1 MYKDATKMRFCI
13 STHASLTCNFL
24 LKKGSP
30 VTSTFTKPIVF
41 LALILMLGCAHQ
53 PANES
58 ADVKAVSVSSSA
70 FEATNTEAAV
80 ITSVSQPRTIST
92 VLSSDT
98 LSIND
103 EMTDP
108 SHIAVSHVDLPPN
121 GADVG
126 EVVAVDAVSSTP
138 DIQQQLDEALDFCEA
153 AQAFW
158 QNGELES
165 ALEALDKAYSLIL
178 TVEPDDPAKWVQQK
192 EDLRFLISKRILEI
206 YASRN
211 IVVNGN
217 HNAIPRELN
226 ANIQREINLFTR
238 GPEKKFFI
246 ASYQRSG
253 RYRPMILE
261 KLEAAGLPA
270 ELSWL
275 PLIESGFKV
284 KALSRARALGLW
296 QFIPS
301 TGYKFGLK
309 RDQYID
315 ERIDFEKASDA
326 AIAYL
331 KELHSIFG
339 DWSTVLAAYNCGE
352 GRVLRVIRTQN
363 INYLDDFWDLYG
375 RLPFETAR
383 YVPRFLAALHIIE
396 NLEKYGMADIDV
408 YPAITFETV
417 DVHRQVHL
425 KDLASPLGTTLDA
438 LKDLNPELRYSVL
451 PPSTYTLRVPVG
463 KKNLLL
469 ASIDQVP
476 LSSPPRPAF
485 VYHRVKTGESLSTIA
500 RRYHTSVK
508 KIMWANNLKRSSYI
522 VAGKKLKIPQRGMVV
537 IRSRTAAASDD
548 VWDKKHVVKSGDSLW
563 IIANR
568 YGTTTQKIQEMNR
581 LSTTRLSINQTLKV
595 PSRVNASSQSTKG
608 SGTYYVQRGDSPYII
623 ARKHNL
629 SLNQFLKINNL
640 TPRSTIY
647 PGQPVRIE

>member
-1 MYKDATKMRFCI
+1 M
-13 STHASLTCNFL
+13 
-24 LKKGSP
+24 
-30 VTSTFTKPIVF
+30 
-41 LALILMLGCAHQ
+41 
-53 PANES
+53 
-58 ADVKAVSVSSSA
+58 
-70 FEATNTEAAV
+70 
-80 ITSVSQPRTIST
+80 
-92 VLSSDT
+92 
-98 LSIND
+98 
-103 EMTDP
+103 
-108 SHIAVSHVDLPPN
+108 
-121 GADVG
+121 
-126 EVVAVDAVSSTP
+126 
-138 DIQQQLDEALDFCEA
+138 DEALDFCEA
-153 AQAFW
+153 AQEFW
-158 QNGELES
+158 QNGDLES

-178 TVEPDDPAKWVQQK
+178 TVEPDDPAKMVQQK

-217 HNAIPRELN
+217 HNAIPREIN
-226 ANIQREINLFTR
+226 SNIQQEINRFTI
-238 GPEKKFFI
+238 GPERSFFI
-246 ASYQRSG
+246 ESYRRSG
-253 RYRPMILE
+253 RYRSIILK
-261 KLEAAGLPA
+261 KLEAEGLPA

-315 ERIDFEKASDA
+315 ERIDFEKSSDA

-352 GRVLRVIRTQN
+352 GRVLHVIRTQN

-383 YVPRFLAALHIIE
+383 YVPRFLAALHVIE
-396 NLEKYGMADIDV
+396 NMEKYGMADV
-408 YPAITFETV
+408 EACPALDFETV
-417 DVHRQVHL
+417 EVHRQVHL
-425 KDLASPLGTTLDA
+425 KDLAPPLGTTLDT

-451 PPSTYTLRVPVG
+451 PPNTYTVRVPIG
-463 KKNLLL
+463 KKDLLL

-476 LSSPPRPAF
+476 VSSPPRPAF
-485 VYHRVKTGESLSTIA
+485 VYHRVKKGETLSTIA

-537 IRSRTAAASDD
+537 MHAQEAVASRD
-548 VWDKKHVVKSGDSLW
+548 VWDQEHVVKSGDSLW
-563 IIANR
+563 IIAKR

-581 LSTTRLSINQTLKV
+581 LSTTRLSINQVLKV
-595 PSRVNASSQSTKG
+595 PSQDSAPAQPAKG
-608 SGTYYVQRGDSPYII
+608 SGTYFVQRGDSPYII
-623 ARKHNL
+623 AQKHHI
-629 SLNQFLKINNL
+629 SLNHFLKINNL

-647 PGQPVRIE
+647 PGQSVQID

>member
-1 MYKDATKMRFCI
+1 MSLFYKR
-13 STHASLTCNFL
+13 
-24 LKKGSP
+24 
-30 VTSTFTKPIVF
+30 PIVS
-41 LALILMLGCAHQ
+41 LALILLLGCAHQ
-53 PANES
+53 PAKENTQVTT
-58 ADVKAVSVSSSA
+58 APVSSPA
-70 FEATNTEAAV
+70 VEAPDTESDVITPVLGSQPVTIPIDSDDSQTTSELADQSTAAASTVEIPTDEADDGDVAAV
-80 ITSVSQPRTIST
+80 ETVS
-92 VLSSDT
+92 
-98 LSIND
+98 
-103 EMTDP
+103 
-108 SHIAVSHVDLPPN
+108 APP
-121 GADVG
+121 G
-126 EVVAVDAVSSTP
+126 T
-138 DIQQQLDEALDFCEA
+138 QQQLDEALDFCEA

-178 TVEPDDPAKWVQQK
+178 TVEPDDPAKLVQQK

-226 ANIQREINLFTR
+226 TNIQKEINLFTR
-238 GPEKKFFI
+238 GPEKSFFI
-246 ASYQRSG
+246 ESYKRSG

-284 KALSRARALGLW
+284 KALSSARALGLW

-383 YVPRFLAALHIIE
+383 YVPRFLAALHVIE
-396 NLEKYGMADIDV
+396 NLEKYGMSDIDV
-408 YPAITFETV
+408 YPALAFERV
-417 DVHRQVHL
+417 DVDRQIHL
-425 KDLASPLGTTLDA
+425 KDLASPLGTPFDT

-451 PPSTYTLRVPVG
+451 PPTTYSLRVPVG
-463 KKNLLL
+463 KKDLLL

-476 LSSPPRPAF
+476 VSSPPRPAF
-485 VYHRVKTGESLSTIA
+485 VYHRVRKGETLSTIA

-508 KIMWANNLKRSSYI
+508 NIMWANNLKRSSYI

-537 IRSRTAAASDD
+537 TRAQCSRAVTRRVESETRGEKRRLPVDYRQAIWYDD
-548 VWDKKHVVKSGDSLW
+548 PTNSGDECPLDDP
-563 IIANR
+563 AENQPGVEGPLTGKR
-568 YGTTTQKIQEMNR
+568 TRATRQR
-581 LSTTRLSINQTLKV
+581 LGKLLC
-595 PSRVNASSQSTKG
+595 AAG
-608 SGTYYVQRGDSPYII
+608 
-623 ARKHNL
+623 
-629 SLNQFLKINNL
+629 
-640 TPRSTIY
+640 
-647 PGQPVRIE
+647 

>member
-1 MYKDATKMRFCI
+1 MSSYDTR
-13 STHASLTCNFL
+13 
-24 LKKGSP
+24 
-30 VTSTFTKPIVF
+30 PIVC
-41 LALILMLGCAHQ
+41 LALILLLGCAHQ
-53 PANES
+53 PAKKNAAVTAASAPSPAVEAFGTES
-58 ADVKAVSVSSSA
+58 DVITPDSPSQPVTIPIDSDEPPIKTELTDQSTPAASNTEILTDEAEEVDAAIAQTVSSA
-70 FEATNTEAAV
+70 PGT
-80 ITSVSQPRTIST
+80 
-92 VLSSDT
+92 
-98 LSIND
+98 
-103 EMTDP
+103 
-108 SHIAVSHVDLPPN
+108 
-121 GADVG
+121 
-126 EVVAVDAVSSTP
+126 
-138 DIQQQLDEALDFCEA
+138 QQQLDEALDFCEA

-178 TVEPDDPAKWVQQK
+178 TVEPDDPAKLVQQK

-226 ANIQREINLFTR
+226 TNIQKEINLFTR
-238 GPEKKFFI
+238 GPERSFFI
-246 ASYQRSG
+246 ESYKRSG
-253 RYRPMILE
+253 KYRPMILE
-261 KLEAAGLPA
+261 KLEAADLPA

-284 KALSRARALGLW
+284 KALSSARALGLW

-383 YVPRFLAALHIIE
+383 YVPRFLAALHVIE
-396 NLEKYGMADIDV
+396 NLEKYGMSDVDV
-408 YPAITFETV
+408 YPALAFERV
-417 DVHRQVHL
+417 DVDRQVNL
-425 KDLASPLGTTLDA
+425 KDLAAPLGTTLDT
-438 LKDLNPELRYSVL
+438 LKGLNPELRYSVL
-451 PPSTYTLRVPVG
+451 PPNTYSLRVPVG
-463 KKNLLL
+463 KKDLLL

-476 LSSPPRPAF
+476 VSSPPRPAF
-485 VYHRVKTGESLSTIA
+485 VYHRVRKGETLSTIA

-522 VAGKKLKIPQRGMVV
+522 VAGKKLKIPQRGMIV
-537 IRSRTAAASDD
+537 TPAQAAAPSPSA
-548 VWDKKHVVKSGDSLW
+548 WDQKHVVKSGDSLW
-563 IIANR
+563 IIAKR
-568 YGTTTQKIQEMNR
+568 YGTTTQQIQKANR
-581 LSTTRLSINQTLKV
+581 LSTTRLSINQVLKV
-595 PSRVNASSQSTKG
+595 PSQENASAQPTKG
-608 SGTYYVQRGDSPYII
+608 SGNYYVQRGDSPYII
-623 ARKHNL
+623 ARKYNM
-629 SLNQFLKINNL
+629 SLNQFLKINDL

-647 PGQPVRIE
+647 PGQSVRIE

>member
-1 MYKDATKMRFCI
+1 MSSYHKR
-13 STHASLTCNFL
+13 
-24 LKKGSP
+24 
-30 VTSTFTKPIVF
+30 PIVC
-41 LALILMLGCAHQ
+41 LALIILLGCAHQ
-53 PANES
+53 PAKENAEVTTPPAPSQAVEAFGTES
-58 ADVKAVSVSSSA
+58 EAITPVSPTQPVTIPIDSDAPPINIELADQSNTAASNLEMPTDEAEDGDAAAAETVSS
-70 FEATNTEAAV
+70 
-80 ITSVSQPRTIST
+80 
-92 VLSSDT
+92 
-98 LSIND
+98 
-103 EMTDP
+103 DP
-108 SHIAVSHVDLPPN
+108 
-121 GADVG
+121 G
-126 EVVAVDAVSSTP
+126 T
-138 DIQQQLDEALDFCEA
+138 QQQLDEALDFCEA

-226 ANIQREINLFTR
+226 TNIQREINLFTR
-238 GPEKKFFI
+238 GPERSFFI
-246 ASYQRSG
+246 ESYRRSG
-253 RYRPMILE
+253 KYRPMILE

-284 KALSRARALGLW
+284 KALSSARALGLW

-383 YVPRFLAALHIIE
+383 YVPRFLAALHVIE
-396 NLEKYGMADIDV
+396 NLEKYGMSDVEV
-408 YPAITFETV
+408 YPALAFERV
-417 DVHRQVHL
+417 DVDRQVNL
-425 KDLASPLGTTLDA
+425 KNLAAPLGTTLDT

-451 PPSTYTLRVPVG
+451 PPNTYSLRVPVG
-463 KKNLLL
+463 KKDLLL

-476 LSSPPRPAF
+476 VSSPPRPAF
-485 VYHRVKTGESLSTIA
+485 VYHRVRKGETLSTIA

-508 KIMWANNLKRSSYI
+508 NIMWANNLKRSSYI
-522 VAGKKLKIPQRGMVV
+522 VAGKKLKIPQRGVV
-537 IRSRTAAASDD
+537 VAPAQAAAPSHS
-548 VWDKKHVVKSGDSLW
+548 VWDQKHVVKSGDSLW
-563 IIANR
+563 IIAKR
-568 YGTTTQKIQEMNR
+568 YGTTTQQIQKVNR
-581 LSTTRLSINQTLKV
+581 LSTTRLRINQVLKV
-595 PSRVNASSQSTKG
+595 PSQKNASAQLAKG
-608 SGTYYVQRGDSPYII
+608 SRNYYVQRGDSPYII
-623 ARKHNL
+623 ARKYNI
-629 SLNQFLKINNL
+629 SLNQFLKINDL

-647 PGQPVRIE
+647 PGQSVRIE

>member
-1 MYKDATKMRFCI
+1 MSSYYSR
-13 STHASLTCNFL
+13 
-24 LKKGSP
+24 
-30 VTSTFTKPIVF
+30 PIVC
-41 LALILMLGCAHQ
+41 LALILLLGCAHQ
-53 PANES
+53 PANENL
-58 ADVKAVSVSSSA
+58 DVTTAPV
-70 FEATNTEAAV
+70 
-80 ITSVSQPRTIST
+80 P
-92 VLSSDT
+92 
-98 LSIND
+98 
-103 EMTDP
+103 P
-108 SHIAVSHVDLPPN
+108 S
-121 GADVG
+121 
-126 EVVAVDAVSSTP
+126 AVDAPGAEADAMTPVSPSQPVTNPIDSDAPSIKTELADPSNATASNMEMPTDEADASDVVVVETDSSGP
-138 DIQQQLDEALDFCEA
+138 DMQQQLDEALDFCEA

-178 TVEPDDPAKWVQQK
+178 TVEPDDPAKLVQQK

-226 ANIQREINLFTR
+226 TNIQKEINLFTR
-238 GPEKKFFI
+238 GPEKRFFI
-246 ASYQRSG
+246 ESYKRSG
-253 RYRPMILE
+253 KYRPMILE

-383 YVPRFLAALHIIE
+383 YVPRFLAALHVIE
-396 NLEKYGMADIDV
+396 NLDKYGMSDIDV
-408 YPAITFETV
+408 YPALAFERV
-417 DVHRQVHL
+417 DVDRQIHL
-425 KDLASPLGTTLDA
+425 KDLASPLGSTLDT
-438 LKDLNPELRYSVL
+438 LKGLNPELRYSVL
-451 PPSTYTLRVPVG
+451 PPHTYTLRVPIG
-463 KKNLLL
+463 KRDLLL

-476 LSSPPRPAF
+476 VSSPPRPAF
-485 VYHRVKTGESLSTIA
+485 VYHRVRKGESLSTIA

-508 KIMWANNLKRSSYI
+508 SIMWANNLKRSSYI

-537 IRSRTAAASDD
+537 TRAQTAASSQG
-548 VWDKKHVVKSGDSLW
+548 VWNQKHVVKSGDSLW
-563 IIANR
+563 IIAKR

-581 LSTTRLSINQTLKV
+581 LSTTRLKINQVLKV
-595 PSRVNASSQSTKG
+595 PSQESASAQPANG

-623 ARKHNL
+623 ARKYNM
-629 SLNQFLKINNL
+629 SLNQFLKINSL

-647 PGQPVRIE
+647 PGQSVRIE

>member
-1 MYKDATKMRFCI
+1 LVSIFFRALVC
-13 STHASLTCNFL
+13 C
-24 LKKGSP
+24 
-30 VTSTFTKPIVF
+30 
-41 LALILMLGCAHQ
+41 ALILLPGCAHQ
-53 PANES
+53 NHSDTA
-58 ADVKAVSVSSSA
+58 
-70 FEATNTEAAV
+70 
-80 ITSVSQPRTIST
+80 
-92 VLSSDT
+92 DT
-98 LSIND
+98 LSTEESPAAIEAAEPESLMD
-103 EMTDP
+103 EAAAAAPDP
-108 SHIAVSHVDLPPN
+108 IVIEDAATA
-121 GADVG
+121 ADEPSDAST
-126 EVVAVDAVSSTP
+126 EVREPAGQPATEAGPGSPDATATALL
-138 DIQQQLDEALDFCEA
+138 DQGIQQQLDEALDFCEA

-178 TVEPDDPAKWVQQK
+178 TVEPDDPAKMVQQK
-192 EDLRFLISKRILEI
+192 EDLRYLISKRILEI

-217 HNAIPRELN
+217 HNAIPREIN
-226 ANIQREINLFTR
+226 ANIQKEINRFTK
-238 GPEKKFFI
+238 GGEKRFFI
-246 ASYQRSG
+246 ESVKRSG
-253 RYRPMILE
+253 KYRPMILA
-261 KLEAAGLPA
+261 KLEAAGLPD

-315 ERIDFEKASDA
+315 ERIDFEKATDA

-352 GRVLRVIRTQN
+352 GRVLHVIRTQN

-396 NLEKYGMADIDV
+396 NAEKYGLADLEP
-408 YPAITFETV
+408 YPPLAYETV
-417 DVHRQVHL
+417 DVQRQVHL
-425 KDLASPLGTTLDA
+425 KDIAGPLGTTLND
-438 LKDLNPELRYSVL
+438 LRELNPELRHSVL
-451 PPSTYTLRVPVG
+451 PGRKYTLRVPTG
-463 KKNLLL
+463 KTDLLL

-476 LSSPPRPAF
+476 RSSPPRPAF
-485 VYHRVKTGESLSTIA
+485 VYHRVRRGETLSTIA

-537 IRSRTAAASDD
+537 TRAKPAVATTE
-548 VWDKKHVVKSGDSLW
+548 VWNRKHVVKSGDSLW

-568 YGTTTQKIQEMNR
+568 YGTTTRKIQEVNH
-581 LSTTRLSINQTLKV
+581 LSSTRLRINQVLIV
-595 PSRVNASSQSTKG
+595 PSKKSAPVKLAQG
-608 SGTYYVQRGDSPYII
+608 GGGTYYVQRGDSPYII
-623 ARKHNL
+623 ARKHNI
-629 SLNQFLKINNL
+629 SLNHFLKINNL

-647 PGQPVRIE
+647 PGQSVRIQ

>member
-1 MYKDATKMRFCI
+1 MVDQLDITIDRKRGHPLSSDYIRPIACF
-13 STHASLTCNFL
+13 AL
-24 LKKGSP
+24 L
-30 VTSTFTKPIVF
+30 
-41 LALILMLGCAHQ
+41 LLLGCAHQ
-53 PANES
+53 PANEK
-58 ADVKAVSVSSSA
+58 ADVTAAPVASS
-70 FEATNTEAAV
+70 
-80 ITSVSQPRTIST
+80 
-92 VLSSDT
+92 
-98 LSIND
+98 
-103 EMTDP
+103 
-108 SHIAVSHVDLPPN
+108 
-121 GADVG
+121 
-126 EVVAVDAVSSTP
+126 AVDAPGTEADGMTSVLLEQPTPIPIGDGAPSAINELAGQSDAAAANLEIPADEADTGDMAAVETLSSTP

-178 TVEPDDPAKWVQQK
+178 TVEPDDAPKMVQQK

-226 ANIQREINLFTR
+226 TNIQKEIHRFTK
-238 GPEKKFFI
+238 GGEKRFFI
-246 ASYQRSG
+246 ESYRRSG
-253 RYRPMILE
+253 KYRPMILK
-261 KLEAAGLPA
+261 KLEAAGMPA

-284 KALSRARALGLW
+284 KALSRARALGMW

-309 RDQYID
+309 RNQYID
-315 ERIDFEKASDA
+315 ERIDFEKSTDA

-339 DWSTVLAAYNCGE
+339 DWSTALAAYNCGE
-352 GRVLRVIRTQN
+352 GRVLKVIRTQN

-396 NLEKYGMADIDV
+396 NLEQYGLSDIEA
-408 YPAITFETV
+408 YPPLAFETV
-417 DVHRQVHL
+417 DIHRQIHL
-425 KDLASPLGTTLDA
+425 KDLATPLGTTLSS
-438 LKDLNPELRYSVL
+438 LKELNPELRYSVL
-451 PPSTYTLRVPVG
+451 PPSTYTLRVPIG
-463 KKNLLL
+463 KTDLLL
-469 ASIDQVP
+469 ASIEQVP
-476 LSSPPRPAF
+476 LSGPPRPAYT
-485 VYHRVKTGESLSTIA
+485 YHRVRRGETLSTIA

-537 IRSRTAAASDD
+537 PRAQASSSTAHE
-548 VWDKKHVVKSGDSLW
+548 VWNQRHVVKSGDSLW

-568 YGTTTQKIQEMNR
+568 YGTTTKKIQEMNR
-581 LSTTRLSINQTLKV
+581 LTTTRLRINQVLNV
-595 PSRVNASSQSTKG
+595 PSRESLPKKSDSG

-623 ARKHNL
+623 ARKHNM
-629 SLNQFLKINNL
+629 SLNQFLKINAL

-647 PGQPVRIE
+647 PGQSVRVN